1 MNNPDVSS
9 RSLNLRIVLKKFITN
24 ATTKFCVIERS
35 LNALK
40 EGHHEIMEFLRYN
53 LMLRKETAD
62 LILSLK
68 TELKSEISKS
78 KHELMDYID
87 KKHNK

>member
-1 MNNPDVSS
+1 MNNPDVSP
-9 RSLNLRIVLKKFITN
+9 RSLNLRIVLQQFITN
-24 ATTKFCVIERS
+24 ATTKFCVIVGG

-53 LMLRKETAD
+53 LMSQKETTD
-62 LILSLK
+62 LIFSLK

-78 KHELMDYID
+78 KNEIMDYVD
-87 KKHNK
+87 KKHNN